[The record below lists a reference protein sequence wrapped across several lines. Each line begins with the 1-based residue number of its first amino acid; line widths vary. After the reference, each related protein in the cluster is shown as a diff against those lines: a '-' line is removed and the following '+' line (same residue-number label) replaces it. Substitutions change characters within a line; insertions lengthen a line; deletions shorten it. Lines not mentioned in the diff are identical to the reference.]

1 MRKILYTFITIFYFI
16 ISLEFSQANYIFV
29 SNENSDTV
37 VVLDK
42 STKKIIKIIETGGR
56 PRDLKFNKDYSKLYV
71 VVSQENHILEIDA
84 EKLEIIDSFDTGDD
98 PEIFDIDTKNKLIA
112 VSNEDDN
119 ELTLIDMRTKKII
132 ESIKDVGVE
141 PEGVN
146 FNPDGSLI
154 YVTSEGTSSVLIID
168 PFKKKII
175 KEVLVDSRPRRGLFV
190 NNGDEY
196 WVSNELSGTVS
207 IIDTNMQEI
216 KKTIKFSLKG
226 IKDQEITPVDFAYAK
241 EKNLVFVTLG
251 NANHVAVVD
260 AKNYEII
267 SYILVGKRV
276 WGADLTADEKELIV
290 TNGNSDDISVIDLDK
305 FITTKSIP
313 VGKTPH
319 SVRIKN

>member
-168 PFKKKII
+168 TSKKKII
-175 KEVLVDSRPRRGLFV
+175 KEVLVESRPRRGLFV

>member
-42 STKKIIKIIETGGR
+42 STKKIIKIMETGGR
-56 PRDLKFNKDYSKLYV
+56 PRDLKFNKDHSKLYV

-175 KEVLVDSRPRRGLFV
+175 KEVLVESRPRRGLFV

>member
-1 MRKILYTFITIFYFI
+1 M
-16 ISLEFSQANYIFV
+16 
-29 SNENSDTV
+29 
-37 VVLDK
+37 
-42 STKKIIKIIETGGR
+42 
-56 PRDLKFNKDYSKLYV
+56 
-71 VVSQENHILEIDA
+71 
-84 EKLEIIDSFDTGDD
+84 
-98 PEIFDIDTKNKLIA
+98 
-112 VSNEDDN
+112 
-119 ELTLIDMRTKKII
+119 
-132 ESIKDVGVE
+132 
-141 PEGVN
+141 
-146 FNPDGSLI
+146 
-154 YVTSEGTSSVLIID
+154 
-168 PFKKKII
+168 
-175 KEVLVDSRPRRGLFV
+175 FV